1 MVPCW
6 DQRIVKQPFWCVY
19 GDLWTRYFKMLS
31 ILSSSEHHKHSRCSI
46 YFASDLK
53 MVSRSRSIINIMKL
67 WFQGPW
73 FAPPCDIWK
82 LQNVPGGEGSQ
93 AAITGFWY
101 ISQIDLRRKGPGSPS
116 FHYFVVISFL
126 SKKNSLWYLM
136 YSQLHVLFLK
146 QPSNSHSG
154 PRKRG
159 RAPHGDI
166 ETFQYALVS
175 LSFERQYSWGVVR
188 KSLLLLSKVS
198 WFE

>member
-31 ILSSSEHHKHSRCSI
+31 ILSSSEHHKHSRRSI

-126 SKKNSLWYLM
+126 SKKKFTLIFNVFTASCSFSETALKLTFRPQKTWTCPSWWYWDL
-136 YSQLHVLFLK
+136 SICSC
-146 QPSNSHSG
+146 QPVIWE
-154 PRKRG
+154 
-159 RAPHGDI
+159 A
-166 ETFQYALVS
+166 V
-175 LSFERQYSWGVVR
+175 
-188 KSLLLLSKVS
+188 
-198 WFE
+198 